1 MPDAASGIP
10 GAFIVLFFLLVGLPG
25 IIFLFLLCFFCLI
38 VVFLEAPSSSVGNT
52 NLIAT
57 VITVPITNDPSP
69 SDGHMNLVA
78 ISW

>member
-1 MPDAASGIP
+1 MPEAARGIP
-10 GAFIVLFFLLVGLPG
+10 GAFIVLFFASGASWDYFF
-25 IIFLFLLCFFCLI
+25 IFIMFFCLI
-38 VVFLEAPSSSVGNT
+38 LGFFEAPSLLVGNT

-69 SDGHMNLVA
+69 SDGNMNLVA